1 MARREPRAIWA
12 LVVGV
17 VAALLNFDLGLSLFL
32 ALIALGLGIWAL
44 VRIRR
49 SRGHLVGT
57 WFAVGGMLAP
67 VIVGGYFVTQLVL
80 VYLLSLLFQHSPTTS
95 EAEFGNHHKIYLEA
109 SYSVNIAGI
118 NAFGYAD
125 VPDGTP
131 AQMQVTGP
139 ISWTCPG
146 FFHSH
151 PEVSDNNF
159 RNLPLFKVGDAD
171 AIAFS
176 GPPGKYT
183 VILTIP
189 SFNATVS
196 RTFDAGPMGRD
207 SQGSWYRPTAGCVQT
222 ATT

>member
-1 MARREPRAIWA
+1 MREPRAVWS

-17 VAALLNFDLGLSLFL
+17 AAVLLISDLGFAPLL
-32 ALIALGLGIWAL
+32 AFIALGLGTWAL

-49 SRGHLVGT
+49 SRGRLFGT

-67 VIVGGYFVTQLVL
+67 VIVGGYLVTQLAL

-109 SYSVNIAGI
+109 SYSANITGI

-151 PEVSDNNF
+151 AEVSQNNF
-159 RNLPLFKVGDAD
+159 RNLPSFKVGDTD
-171 AIAFS
+171 TIAFS

-183 VILTIP
+183 AVLTIP

-207 SQGSWYRPTAGCVQT
+207 SDGSWYPPTAGCVQT

>member
-1 MARREPRAIWA
+1 
-12 LVVGV
+12 VVGV
-17 VAALLNFDLGLSLFL
+17 AAVLLISDLGFGPLL
-32 ALIALGLGIWAL
+32 ALIALGLGTWAL

-49 SRGHLVGT
+49 SQGRLFGT

-67 VIVGGYFVTQLVL
+67 VIVGGYFATQLVL
-80 VYLLSLLFQHSPTTS
+80 LYLLSFLFQHSPTTS
-95 EAEFGNHHKIYLEA
+95 EAEFGNHHKIYLDA
-109 SYSVNIAGI
+109 SYSVNVARID
-118 NAFGYAD
+118 AFGYAD

-131 AQMQVTGP
+131 AHMQVTGP

-151 PEVSDNNF
+151 AEVSDNNF
-159 RNLPLFKVGDAD
+159 RNLPSFRVGDTD
-171 AIAFS
+171 TIAFS

-207 SQGSWYRPTAGCVQT
+207 SLGSGYPPTAGCVQT